1 MWRALNTLGD
11 VKALMCVLNRN
22 LPRER
27 ALSDAIVKNAFVI
40 ECVWRCVVMSRQW
53 GKSEAKAFGL
63 TDKDA
68 TALESDEAS
77 LRRHLRRVQEDV
89 NGYIERARRM
99 KKLPMELI
107 AWEEKESANE
117 TVLNTLHQVQDFLKE
132 TAFQTCTKR
141 VNQHIALVEEVRVW
155 AWREG

>member
-1 MWRALNTLGD
+1 
-11 VKALMCVLNRN
+11 
-22 LPRER
+22 
-27 ALSDAIVKNAFVI
+27 
-40 ECVWRCVVMSRQW
+40 MSRQW
-53 GKSEAKAFGL
+53 GKSEAKAFRL

-77 LRRHLRRVQEDV
+77 LRRRLRRVQEDV
-89 NGYIERARRM
+89 NGYIERARWM
-99 KKLPMELI
+99 KKLSMAPV

-117 TVLNTLHQVQDFLKE
+117 TVLSTLHHVREFLKE

-141 VNQHIALVEEVRVW
+141 VNQHIGLVEEVRVW

>member
-1 MWRALNTLGD
+1 MT
-11 VKALMCVLNRN
+11 
-22 LPRER
+22 
-27 ALSDAIVKNAFVI
+27 
-40 ECVWRCVVMSRQW
+40 SRQW
-53 GKSEAKAFGL
+53 GKNDAKAFHL
-63 TDKDA
+63 TEEDA

-77 LRRHLRRVQEDV
+77 LRRHLRRVQDDV

-141 VNQHIALVEEVRVW
+141 VNQHIGLVEEVRVW
-155 AWREG
+155 AWRQG